1 MEMTNQKQASAMG
14 STNGAGESKSIHPV
28 AKEDVKSLLFGI
40 ACVMA
45 ALLIRYAIYLP
56 QYMK

>member
-1 MEMTNQKQASAMG
+1 MDMTNKKKDSAMVKANCA
-14 STNGAGESKSIHPV
+14 SKPESLFPITKEDIKSI
-28 AKEDVKSLLFGI
+28 LFGI
-40 ACVMA
+40 VCVMA

>member
-1 MEMTNQKQASAMG
+1 MEMTNKKKDSATEKVNCASKP
-14 STNGAGESKSIHPV
+14 KSLFPIT
-28 AKEDVKSLLFGI
+28 KEDMKAILICMVG
-40 ACVMA
+40 VMA

>member
-1 MEMTNQKQASAMG
+1 MEMTNKRNDSAMEKV
-14 STNGAGESKSIHPV
+14 NCAFKPESLFPIT
-28 AKEDVKSLLFGI
+28 KEDMKAILFCMVG
-40 ACVMA
+40 VMA